1 MALTPLTPAQV
12 QALRTKADTL
22 LADAEKVLVIA
33 AEFEDLPVIVKVKP
47 YLVDVQGFLTDVV
60 EFLADA

>member
-22 LADAEKVLVIA
+22 LADGEKVLAIV
-33 AEFEDLPVIVKVKP
+33 AEFEDLPLVVKVKP
-47 YLVDVQGFLTDVV
+47 YLADVQGYLNDVV
-60 EFLADA
+60 EFLADK